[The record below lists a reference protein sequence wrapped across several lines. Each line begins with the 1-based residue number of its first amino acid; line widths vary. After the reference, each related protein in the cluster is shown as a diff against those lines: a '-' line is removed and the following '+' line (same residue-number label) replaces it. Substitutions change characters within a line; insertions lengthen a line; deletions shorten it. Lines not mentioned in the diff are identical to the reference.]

1 VSILIVD
8 DSDATNRSLRAFLQ
22 SRGYPAVRTVTSGAE
37 ALRLL
42 GEGTPAASPGDVEV
56 VLLDVGLPDL
66 DGIEVCRRLKAA
78 LPLKDIPVLIITGAT
93 DEQTLEHAFAA
104 GACDFLHKPI
114 RLPELLARLR
124 SALNLK
130 RELDTCKAHERELV
144 QVTRQLE
151 QLNRELERLSILD
164 ELTSIANR
172 RFFNV
177 VLAQEWARAAR
188 AVLPLSLI
196 MIDIDFFKNYNDHYG
211 HLQGDDCLRRVA
223 TALSSLAK
231 RPGDCVA
238 RYGGEEFVVVLAH
251 TGVHGAAT
259 VAEGLRRQIESLRLE
274 HPCSPVANW
283 VTISLGVAST
293 VPERSG
299 SAELLVTAADQAVY
313 EAKREGR
320 NRVKLYQGTPGQIY
334 QTLVPSGDAK
344 RDGPP
349 PGG

>member
-8 DSDATNRSLRAFLQ
+8 DSDSTNRSLRAFLQ
-22 SRGYPAVRTVTSGAE
+22 SRGYPEVRTVTSGGE

-42 GEGTPAASPGDVEV
+42 GEGTPAAAPGEVEV
-56 VLLDVGLPDL
+56 ILLDVGLPDV
-66 DGIEVCRRLKAA
+66 DGLEVCRRVKAESA
-78 LPLKDIPVLIITGAT
+78 LKDIPVLVVTGAA
-93 DEQTLEHAFAA
+93 DERTLEQAFAA
-104 GACDFLHKPI
+104 GACDYLHKPV

-130 RELDTCKAHERELV
+130 RELDTIKSRERELV

-164 ELTSIANR
+164 ELTGIANR

-196 MIDIDFFKNYNDHYG
+196 LIDIDFFKNYNDHYG
-211 HLQGDDCLRRVA
+211 HPEGDNCLRQVA
-223 TALSSLAK
+223 GALSSLAK

-251 TGVHGAAT
+251 TGVQGAAA
-259 VAEGLRRQIESLRLE
+259 VAEGLRKKVANLGLE
-274 HPCSPVANW
+274 HAHSPVADR

-293 VPERSG
+293 VPERGG
-299 SAELLVTAADQAVY
+299 SPELLLAAADQAVY
-313 EAKREGR
+313 EAKRAGR
-320 NRVKLYQGTPGQIY
+320 NRVELFAGIPGQGY
-334 QTLVPSGDAK
+334 AAPHRACVPANDVQH
-344 RDGPP
+344 
-349 PGG
+349 